1 MGTAKLRVT
10 RKWGGPAFGLGGVT
24 GIGEVSNDYSIVV
37 DGKVVGALPREGT
50 VEVPIDPGRHTL
62 QVRSPRHHS
71 PLRTFDVSDGQEVTF
86 SARHA
91 VFWPQ
96 WVAAVIKK
104 DRWISLKQQQGQS
117 GNTLV

>member
-1 MGTAKLRVT
+1 
-10 RKWGGPAFGLGGVT
+10 
-24 GIGEVSNDYSIVV
+24 
-37 DGKVVGALPREGT
+37 
-50 VEVPIDPGRHTL
+50 
-62 QVRSPRHHS
+62 
-71 PLRTFDVSDGQEVTF
+71 VSDGQEVTF